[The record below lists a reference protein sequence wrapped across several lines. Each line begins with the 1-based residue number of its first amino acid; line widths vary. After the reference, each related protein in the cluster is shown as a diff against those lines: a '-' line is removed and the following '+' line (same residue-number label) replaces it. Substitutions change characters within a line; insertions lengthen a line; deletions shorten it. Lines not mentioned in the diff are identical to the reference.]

1 MKTVGASPTPP
12 VCEHARGRRVF
23 LEASSSASQPTN
35 LCQTRQAAAHER
47 SVRNRKRENPPQG
60 SRGAR
65 SENPH
70 GQHSTCERGGAA
82 AAALRGSSS
91 SRFRRVPQGIC
102 GFRGRIS
109 RGLVFWWTRR
119 WWGSRGRGKN
129 WSRWSTASPTSPFP
143 APPPRAAD
151 WLVVE
156 LVFVHFFYPF

>member
-1 MKTVGASPTPP
+1 MKTVGANPTPP

-23 LEASSSASQPTN
+23 LEASSSANQPTN

-47 SVRNRKRENPPQG
+47 SVRKPTHQG

-70 GQHSTCERGGAA
+70 GQHLRAR
-82 AAALRGSSS
+82 RGSRRRTPESS
-91 SRFRRVPQGIC
+91 NPRFRRVPQGIC
-102 GFRGRIS
+102 GFRGGIS

-129 WSRWSTASPTSPFP
+129 WSRWSTASPTSPSP

-156 LVFVHFFYPF
+156 LVFVHFFTHFSL